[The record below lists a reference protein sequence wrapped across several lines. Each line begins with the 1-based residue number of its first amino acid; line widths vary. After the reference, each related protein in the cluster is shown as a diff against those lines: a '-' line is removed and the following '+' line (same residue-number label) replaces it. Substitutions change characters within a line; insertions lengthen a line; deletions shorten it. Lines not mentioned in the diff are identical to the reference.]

1 MAEFQYIGINKEGR
15 PVKGKLEAQGNAE
28 IKIALRNLGIRPLQI
43 KKSAGA
49 SQGTGLNALIKSN
62 RTVPV
67 EAVITTTRQLQV
79 LIGAGI
85 PLVQGLEMLTD
96 QSASLAM
103 KPILTEVREKV
114 SEGAFLWETLAN
126 YPLVFPKLYVALIKA
141 GEASGSLDQ
150 MLKRLARYLED
161 SDRTRKMIS
170 GAMMYPVI
178 VILIGLAVVTGM
190 IVFVVPKFE
199 EMLSGAGQELP
210 LPTKIL
216 IETSHFF
223 AQNYIPILAVTFVFV
238 LGVGRYLKSDEG
250 KALKDRLVFKV
261 PIFGE
266 LAQKGA
272 IARFTRTM
280 QTLLASG
287 ITLIDAVEICKST
300 LDNVVLEESVSKIRS
315 EIEQGKTMGVVLNS
329 IPLFPKM
336 VVQMV
341 MIGESTGNLDR
352 MLEKVADLY
361 EEEVSIMVGGLGK
374 LIEPIVIVVLGSMVG
389 GIMIAMYLPIFK
401 LSGGVE

>member
-1 MAEFQYIGINKEGR
+1 MTEFEYQGVDQDGNRVQGKVDAVATADVKVILRRMGVR
-15 PVKGKLEAQGNAE
+15 PVQV
-28 IKIALRNLGIRPLQI
+28 
-43 KKSAGA
+43 KKSSAVRGGGFLKLLQKNQ
-49 SQGTGLNALIKSN
+49 S
-62 RTVPV
+62 VPLS
-67 EAVITTTRQLQV
+67 AVVTTTRQLQV

-85 PLVQGLEMLTD
+85 PLVQGLEMLTE
-96 QSASLAM
+96 QSTSLVMRA
-103 KPILTEVREKV
+103 ILIEVKDKV
-114 SEGAFLWETLAN
+114 SQGAFLWETLSH

-141 GEASGSLDQ
+141 GEASGSLDM
-150 MLKRLARYLED
+150 MLKRLSRYLED
-161 SDRTRKMIS
+161 SDRTKKMIS

-178 VILIGLAVVTGM
+178 VILIGIAVVAGM

-199 EMLSGAGQELP
+199 DMLAGAGQELP

-216 IETSHFF
+216 IETSHFISR
-223 AQNYIPILAVTFVFV
+223 NYVPVLFIFTVMILA
-238 LGVGRYLKSDEG
+238 GARYLKSDEG
-250 KALKDRLVFKV
+250 KAFKDAVVFKL

-287 ITLIDAVEICKST
+287 ITLVDAVEICKST
-300 LDNVVLEESVSKIRS
+300 LDNVILEESVGKIRG
-315 EIEQGKTMGVVLNS
+315 ELEKGKTMGTVLDTIS
-329 IPLFPKM
+329 IFPKM

-341 MIGESTGNLDR
+341 RIGESTGNLDK

-361 EEEVSIMVGGLGK
+361 EEEVSILVGSLGK
-374 LIEPIVIVVLGSMVG
+374 LIEPIVIVVLGAMVG

-401 LSGGVE
+401 MSGGVE

>member
-1 MAEFQYIGINKEGR
+1 VAEFQYVGINKDGR
-15 PVKGKLEAQGNAE
+15 PVKGKLEAPGSAE
-28 IKIALRNLGIRPLQI
+28 FKVALRNLGIRPLQI
-43 KKSAGA
+43 KKMSDPN
-49 SQGTGLNALIKSN
+49 SVSGLKSLMKSN
-62 RTVPV
+62 KIVPV
-67 EAVITTTRQLQV
+67 EAVITATRQLQV

-103 KPILTEVREKV
+103 KPILIEVKEKV
-114 SEGAFLWETLAN
+114 SQGAFLWETLSH

-150 MLKRLARYLED
+150 MLKRLSRYLED
-161 SDRTRKMIS
+161 SDRTKKLIS

-199 EMLSGAGQELP
+199 DMLTGAGQELP
-210 LPTKIL
+210 LPTKVL
-216 IETSHFF
+216 IEISHFF
-223 AQNYIPILAVTFVFV
+223 ARNYVPILAVTFVFV
-238 LGVGRYLKSDEG
+238 LSVGRYLKSDEG
-250 KALKDRLVFKV
+250 KALKDRLTFKL

-287 ITLIDAVEICKST
+287 VTLIDAVDICKST
-300 LDNVVLEESVSKIRS
+300 LDNVVLEESVGKIRS
-315 EIEQGKTMGVVLNS
+315 EIEKGKTMGVVLNS
-329 IPLFPKM
+329 IPIFPKM